1 MMNPVSAMRL
11 LTIALMAG
19 TTAFGQMTAIES
31 GTKTQWKFLDNG
43 SDGGSKWRTKIFNDS
58 NWTTRPATLGYGE
71 RGLCTSIAA

>member
-11 LTIALMAG
+11 LTIALMAS
-19 TTAFGQMTAIES
+19 TTAFGQTTVIKS
-31 GTKTQWKFLDNG
+31 GTKTQWKFLDNS

-58 NWTTRPATLGYGE
+58 KLTTGPATLGYGE